1 MRLIHILGLIVLL
14 LGVPLPAVAQS
25 TPAASSP
32 TAASGDFTGLV
43 DIGGGRQLW
52 LECAG
57 QGSPT
62 ILLEAGFRTRADL
75 WSDDLIQPEAPRT
88 MVLPGVAAFTRVC
101 AYDRPG
107 TTTVTEGTLL
117 PSRSDPVAMPRTA
130 DESVH
135 DLHALLAAAAV
146 PGPYVL
152 VGHSYGGM
160 LMRLYASTYP
170 DEVVGMVLVDAFSEG
185 LEEQMTPEQWTAYT
199 EIFQPVPEVLAG
211 YADLEFTDLELSVAQ
226 VREATAAVPLPPRPQ
241 SPGVPFPLVVLSRGQ
256 PMAMPA
262 DLPGGLTGEG
272 LERAWTA
279 EQDRLAALLPDAR
292 HVIAS
297 ESEHYIQLQQPEL
310 VIAAVQQVVAAV
322 RDPSSWATSTPST
335 PSP

>member
-1 MRLIHILGLIVLL
+1 MRLIHVVALIALL
-14 LGVPLPAVAQS
+14 LGVPIPAVAQS

-32 TAASGDFTGLV
+32 TAARGGFAGLV
-43 DIGGGRQLW
+43 DIGDGRRLY

-62 ILLEAGFRTRADL
+62 VVLESGFRTRADL

-88 MVLPGVAAFTRVC
+88 MVFPGVAAFTRVC

-107 TTTVTEGTLL
+107 TATVTEDVLL

-130 DESVH
+130 AESVH
-135 DLHALLAAAAV
+135 DLHALLEAADV

-185 LEEQMTPEQWTAYT
+185 LEEQMTAEQWTAYAA
-199 EIFQPVPEVLAG
+199 IFQPVPEALAG
-211 YADLEFTDLELSVAQ
+211 YSDLEFTDLDLSASQ
-226 VREATAAVPLPPRPQ
+226 VRDATDAVAVAAAPPRRAIARAAY
-241 SPGVPFPLVVLSRGQ
+241 GH
-256 PMAMPA
+256 A
-262 DLPGGLTGEG
+262 GGLAGRAHG
-272 LERAWTA
+272 RGVGARMDCRAGSAGRPPARDPARDRRGERALHPA
-279 EQDRLAALLPDAR
+279 PAA
-292 HVIAS
+292 
-297 ESEHYIQLQQPEL
+297 
-310 VIAAVQQVVAAV
+310 
-322 RDPSSWATSTPST
+322 
-335 PSP
+335 

>member
-1 MRLIHILGLIVLL
+1 MRLIYVVALTALL
-14 LGVPLPAVAQS
+14 LGVPIPAVAQS
-25 TPAASSP
+25 TPAASP
-32 TAASGDFTGLV
+32 IAARGDFAGLV
-43 DIGGGRQLW
+43 DIGDGRRLY

-62 ILLEAGFRTRADL
+62 VVLESGFRTRADL
-75 WSDDLIQPEAPRT
+75 WSNDLIQPEAPRT
-88 MVLPGVAAFTRVC
+88 MVFPGVAAFTRVC

-107 TTTVTEGTLL
+107 TATVTEDVLL
-117 PSRSDPVAMPRTA
+117 PSRSDPVEMPRTA
-130 DESVH
+130 AGSVH
-135 DLHALLAAAAV
+135 DLHTLLEAADV
-146 PGPYVL
+146 LGPYVL

-185 LEEQMTPEQWTAYT
+185 LKAQMTAEQWTAYAA
-199 EIFQPVPEVLAG
+199 IFQPVPEALAE
-211 YADLEFTDLELSVAQ
+211 YADLEFTDLDLSASQ
-226 VREATAAVPLPPRPQ
+226 VRDATDAVPLPPRPQ
-241 SPGVPFPLVVLSRGQ
+241 SPGVPFPLVVLSRGR

-279 EQDRLAALLPDAR
+279 EQDRLAALLPGAR
-292 HVIAS
+292 HVIAE

-310 VIAAVQQVVAAV
+310 VIAAVQQVVDAV
-322 RDPSSWATSTPST
+322 RHPGNWETATTGTPG
-335 PSP
+335 P